1 MSLEKHHITAEADR
15 IKISQK
21 LAFGL
26 GAMVGVI
33 AINGVAGLVQLYLNV
48 GLKLSPVLV
57 GIVMMIPRLWDA
69 VTDPA
74 VGHLSD
80 NTRSRWGRRI
90 PYVFS
95 GAILVGVTYALL
107 FTIPRNWG
115 SSAMLIYFTMM
126 SILFYTAI
134 TIYSIPQTTLGLEM
148 TTDYHERTRIFSYS
162 AFFSGLGGFAIPWFY
177 WFANRDCFADE
188 VEGMRWVGLCVGT
201 VLMACGLTCALVC
214 KEGKRQQAMHQT
226 KTRFTES
233 FGATLKN
240 RSFLWLISG
249 IILVAAGFSFV
260 GGFGS
265 YVTIYYLYD
274 GDKAAASTLMGTFG
288 TVWAIVTLLG
298 IYPMNWIS
306 ARMGKRKTVMLF
318 LVMMAA
324 GSLIKFYC
332 YNPAYP
338 YLSLI
343 PAVPLSCGMLV
354 LFTLG
359 SSMMA
364 DVCDE
369 EEAKTG
375 IRREG
380 IYSAAYGWWLK
391 LGLGVGPFICG
402 VILQATGF
410 NAELETQTEH
420 SLFLIRAWD
429 ILLPVF
435 ICLAAVAFIKKYP
448 ITEERA
454 YEIKQLLAQRKKE
467 KQETIQEESK

>member
-1 MSLEKHHITAEADR
+1 
-15 IKISQK
+15 
-21 LAFGL
+21 
-26 GAMVGVI
+26 
-33 AINGVAGLVQLYLNV
+33 
-48 GLKLSPVLV
+48 
-57 GIVMMIPRLWDA
+57 
-69 VTDPA
+69 
-74 VGHLSD
+74 
-80 NTRSRWGRRI
+80 
-90 PYVFS
+90 
-95 GAILVGVTYALL
+95 
-107 FTIPRNWG
+107 
-115 SSAMLIYFTMM
+115 
-126 SILFYTAI
+126 
-134 TIYSIPQTTLGLEM
+134 
-148 TTDYHERTRIFSYS
+148 
-162 AFFSGLGGFAIPWFY
+162 
-177 WFANRDCFADE
+177 
-188 VEGMRWVGLCVGT
+188 
-201 VLMACGLTCALVC
+201 
-214 KEGKRQQAMHQT
+214 
-226 KTRFTES
+226 
-233 FGATLKN
+233 
-240 RSFLWLISG
+240 LISG

-298 IYPMNWIS
+298 IYPMNWS
-306 ARMGKRKTVMLF
+306 
-318 LVMMAA
+318 
-324 GSLIKFYC
+324 SLIKFYC
-332 YNPAYP
+332 YNPTYP

-429 ILLPVF
+429 IILPVF